1 MQVNRALPEVSI
13 IESQAIGADLVDMCK
28 IDRVFRGLRHTAGRV
43 N

>member
-13 IESQAIGADLVDMCK
+13 TECQAIGTDWVDMRK
-28 IDRVFRGLRHTAGRV
+28 IDKVFRGVRHTADRV